1 MTLDV
6 EAARLAC
13 RGRGTLVQL
22 IDQTSNPRAYLVDID
37 QPLVAL
43 AVVVDDVEQ
52 EPQFLV
58 HFAQRS
64 DPTLTSTLARF
75 ALRFAFFALRFDQ
88 HEVDAT
94 AKKEKGPRR
103 MTRRGP

>member
-6 EAARLAC
+6 AAARLAC

-22 IDQTSNPRAYLVDID
+22 IDQTSNPRAYLIDID

-43 AVVVDDVEQ
+43 AVVINDVQQ
-52 EPQFLV
+52 EPKFFV
-58 HFAQRS
+58 HRAERS
-64 DPTLTSTLARF
+64 NPTLTATLARF